1 MVAGIQIR
9 RATLNDADAISDV
22 IIETVREI
30 NSKDYSSV
38 VINEVTSNFTQ
49 SRIIEKMKIRQ
60 VFVATTQQKEI
71 IGTASL
77 ENNMVR
83 SVFVLPDWQRSNIGL
98 MLMNCLEK
106 IAKKQNIH
114 CLTVSSSIAAENFY
128 QKLGYK
134 SLRNEYYGE
143 ERTIIME
150 KNI

>member
-1 MVAGIQIR
+1 MVARIQIR
-9 RATLNDADAISDV
+9 RATFADVDAISHV
-22 IIETVREI
+22 IIQTVREI
-30 NSKDYSSV
+30 NSKDYSAA
-38 VINEVTSNFTQ
+38 VIDEVTGNFTP

-60 VFVATTQQKEI
+60 VFVATQQKEI

-83 SVFVLPDWQRSNIGL
+83 SVFVLPDRQRNNIGL

-128 QKLGYK
+128 LKIGYK

-150 KNI
+150 KYI

>member
-1 MVAGIQIR
+1 MTLFTRIPAGGHYS
-9 RATLNDADAISDV
+9 AAV
-22 IIETVREI
+22 I
-30 NSKDYSSV
+30 D
-38 VINEVTSNFTQ
+38 EVTSNFTP

-60 VFVATTQQKEI
+60 VFVATQQKEI

-83 SVFVLPDWQRSNIGL
+83 SVFVLPDRQRNNIGL

-114 CLTVSSSIAAENFY
+114 LLTVSSSIAAENFY
-128 QKLGYK
+128 LKLGYK

-150 KNI
+150 KYI

>member
-1 MVAGIQIR
+1 MVARIQIR
-9 RATLNDADAISDV
+9 RATFADVDAISHL
-22 IIETVREI
+22 IIQTVREI
-30 NSKDYSSV
+30 NAKDYSAA
-38 VINEVTSNFTQ
+38 VIDEVTSNFTPN
-49 SRIIEKMKIRQ
+49 RIIEKMKIRQ
-60 VFVATTQQKEI
+60 VFVATDGKEI

-83 SVFVLPDWQRSNIGL
+83 SVFVLPDRQRNNIGL

-128 QKLGYK
+128 LKIGYK

-150 KNI
+150 KYI